1 MTTRTNSS
9 DTFLSIENK
18 SSLINMEGEHL
29 YRQRFQ
35 NMKLVLKELQEQLAI
50 YKNRC
55 AGVDTVALMLKESK
69 LEVVKLT
76 RQCKAFETAVANLQN
91 RLSTNGLSSSV
102 NIEETEVY
110 VPGASKQT
118 LDNLARENARLRS
131 QLKNNE
137 GQNGKR
143 SLEDHYLSKDVLE
156 NFEAENKQLK
166 EQLQESEN
174 LRLGLANQY
183 KANIEKLKA
192 EYELQLQTLE
202 QALKEQLQ
210 KKRSYSKDEDE
221 RKEIGCQTAEEP
233 PSKIEELRESL
244 KHLSR
249 QCLDLGNDLENI
261 YLVENYHTK
270 ENSQVKEKMSGVSEE
285 VYADL
290 ERRLNQ
296 VVMMN
301 QRWQAHNDSQEQQ
314 VHLLGARIAELE
326 DINQDM
332 ENLRAETE
340 ILRLENQRLKYD
352 VENLTRESKQR
363 RPQPEMDH
371 GLVEILKQQIQV
383 CTEDFNTE
391 RKDREQA
398 VNRAKALQDEVN
410 RLKNERDLL
419 KQEVEMF
426 KANKSP
432 PETPVDRRIP
442 GYQPIA
448 NLNRY
453 KMRGVDYNMQRVPPH
468 LSPAPYWSSGPSPSS
483 SISPVTSPVPMSFSS
498 NSMAGDRS
506 SSYAPS
512 SQDSAVG
519 LSTRGGAQRPPAG
532 HTDTNFHSMPRAMRS
547 STPDNSQISGISQQ
561 HDSGNVSMPA
571 VSRKTSSTSSSG
583 KTKGD
588 YLTCPKCNQEFSEKQ
603 EQDLLAHIEQ
613 CKD

>member
-1 MTTRTNSS
+1 MTTCTNSS
-9 DTFLSIENK
+9 DAYLSIENK
-18 SSLINMEGEHL
+18 TSLINMEGEHH

-76 RQCKAFETAVANLQN
+76 RQCKALETAVANLQN

-102 NIEETEVY
+102 NIEETELY

-131 QLKNNE
+131 QLKNSE
-137 GQNGKR
+137 GQTGKR
-143 SLEDHYLSKDVLE
+143 SLEDHSLSRDVLE
-156 NFEAENKQLK
+156 NLEAENKQLK
-166 EQLQESEN
+166 AQLQESEN
-174 LRLGLANQY
+174 LKISLSNQY
-183 KANIEKLKA
+183 KANIEQLKA
-192 EYELQLQTLE
+192 ENELQLQNLE
-202 QALKEQLQ
+202 KAFNEQLQ
-210 KKRSYSKDEDE
+210 KKTSHNKDEDE
-221 RKEIGCQTAEEP
+221 RKEIGCQTAEVP

-244 KHLSR
+244 KHISQ
-249 QCLDLGNDLENI
+249 QCLDLDNNLENI
-261 YLVENYHTK
+261 YLVKNSNSK
-270 ENSQVKEKMSGVSEE
+270 ENSQYKEKIGVSEE
-285 VYADL
+285 AYADL

-326 DINQDM
+326 DINQEM
-332 ENLRAETE
+332 ENIRAETDV
-340 ILRLENQRLKYD
+340 LRIENQRLKYD
-352 VENLTRESKQR
+352 VENLTRELHQR
-363 RPQPEMDH
+363 RLQPDMDH
-371 GLVEILKQQIQV
+371 SLVEILKQQIQV

-426 KANKSP
+426 KTSKSP

-442 GYQPIA
+442 GYQPVP
-448 NLNRY
+448 NFNRY
-453 KMRGVDYNMQRVPPH
+453 KMRSVDHNVQRPPPH

-498 NSMAGDRS
+498 NSMVGDRS

-519 LSTRGGAQRPPAG
+519 GLSTRGGAQRPAPS
-532 HTDTNFHSMPRAMRS
+532 HTDSNFHSMPRAIRS
-547 STPDNSQISGISQQ
+547 STPDNSQISGISHQ
-561 HDSGNVSMPA
+561 HDSGVSMPA
-571 VSRKTSSTSSSG
+571 VSRKSSSTSSSG
-583 KTKGD
+583 KAKGD

-603 EQDLLAHIEQ
+603 EQDLLAHLEQ
-613 CKD
+613 CKA